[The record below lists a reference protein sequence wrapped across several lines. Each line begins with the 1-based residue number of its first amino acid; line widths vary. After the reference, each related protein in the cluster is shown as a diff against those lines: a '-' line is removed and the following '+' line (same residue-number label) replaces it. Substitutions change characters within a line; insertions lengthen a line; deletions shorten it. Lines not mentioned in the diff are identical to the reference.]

1 MNPESPRVGF
11 EGLSVA
17 AFESRHA
24 AEMATL
30 IERYGGAP
38 RVTPSMQEVPLEE
51 NAAAFEFGDKLI
63 AGKFHAVIFMTGVGT
78 EMLIHVLESR
88 QAREEIVRALSATLI
103 VARGPKSVR
112 VLKNLQV
119 PIAITLPD
127 PHTSQLLL
135 RALDEYPGGFAWEG
149 SRIAVQ
155 EYGVPN
161 RELLGEL
168 EKRGA
173 HVFRVPV
180 YRWAL
185 PENTEPLREAVQAII
200 DGQAR
205 VVLFTNAVQ
214 VNHLMQV
221 AGEKRESLR
230 NALRRSVVCS
240 VGPTC
245 SETLRNH
252 GIGVDLEPEQHKMG
266 SLVYEAAGRAPTLL
280 NQKSME

>member
-38 RVTPSMQEVPLEE
+38 RVAPSMQEVPLEE
-51 NAAAFEFGDKLI
+51 NAAAFEFGGKLI
-63 AGKFHAVIFMTGVGT
+63 AGKFHVVIFMTGVGT
-78 EMLIHVLESR
+78 EMLIQVLENR
-88 QAREEIVRALSATLI
+88 HPREEIVRALSATLI

-112 VLKNLQV
+112 ALKNLQI

-127 PHTSQLLL
+127 PHTSQLVV

-149 SRIAVQ
+149 SRIALQ
-155 EYGVPN
+155 EYGAPN
-161 RELLGEL
+161 QDLVDEL
-168 EKRGA
+168 ERRGA
-173 HVFRVPV
+173 HVLRVPV

-185 PENTEPLREAVQAII
+185 PENTGPLRGAVHAII

-214 VNHLMQV
+214 IDHLMQV

-245 SETLRNH
+245 SEALRNH

-266 SLVYEAAGRAPTLL
+266 SLVYEAAGRAPALL
-280 NQKSME
+280 KQKNKE